1 MGKLKL
7 HGSRRKAI
15 TSELGLKKTTL
26 EEIKQKFGLPDITK
40 FLGYSVHLEES
51 DEFLA
56 KFDDLPEEGLTKKIW
71 TKTPQMAHI
80 YKKFTKAFEISMQC
94 QGAIV
99 VGMLDTEEQI
109 IVVPVTENE

>member
-15 TSELGLKKTTL
+15 TRELGLKKTTL
-26 EEIKQKFGLPDITK
+26 EEIKQKFGFPDITK

-56 KFDDLPEEGLTKKIW
+56 KFDELPKEGITKKIW
-71 TKTPQMAHI
+71 TKTPQMAQL
-80 YKKFTKAFEISMQC
+80 YEKFTKAYEISIQC
-94 QGAIV
+94 QDAIV
-99 VGMLDTEEQI
+99 VGMLDTEDQI